1 MLVLLAGG
9 VAIAAIPDSGGTFR
23 GCVNIASGV
32 VRLLPNSLP
41 APYNDCITSSVI
53 AANDLPPFMA
63 EVAVSWNQQ
72 GPKGDIG
79 LTGAQGP
86 KGDTG
91 LTGAQGLKGDTGLT
105 GAQGLKGDT
114 GLTGAQG
121 PRGDTG
127 LTGAQGLKGDT
138 GLTGARGPKGDTGLT
153 GAQGPQGVAGPPG
166 PSGSGGGTAYT
177 RSLNLSVT
185 VGASTSVMSLT
196 LPAGMYV
203 AQAKFGVSNSNLSS
217 GNITCILSS
226 QQFIISEIDR
236 TSVTVS
242 ASIGTTFNKVPG
254 QATVSLL
261 GVVSSTTA
269 PVTLVVSCSSDNGAP
284 FTVSGGTFVAMTAG
298 TLTAI

>member
-9 VAIAAIPDSGGTFR
+9 VAIAAIPDSSGTFR

-53 AANDLPPFMA
+53 AVNDLPPFMA

-79 LTGAQGP
+79 LTGGQGPKGDTGLTGPQGP

-91 LTGAQGLKGDTGLT
+91 LTGAQGLKGDI
-105 GAQGLKGDT
+105 
-114 GLTGAQG
+114 
-121 PRGDTG
+121 
-127 LTGAQGLKGDT
+127 
-138 GLTGARGPKGDTGLT
+138 GLTGARGPKGDT

-177 RSLNLSVT
+177 RTLNVT
-185 VGASTSVMSLT
+185 VPFSSSTPVMSLT
-196 LPAGMYV
+196 LPAGIYV
-203 AQAKFGVSNSNLSS
+203 VQAKFGVSNSNLSS
-217 GNITCILSS
+217 GNITCTISS
-226 QQFIISEIDR
+226 QTVFWSEIDR
-236 TSVTVS
+236 TNVTVS
-242 ASIGTTFNKVPG
+242 ASIGSGFNKVPG

-261 GVVSSTTA
+261 GVVSSTTTA
-269 PVTLVVSCSSDNGAP
+269 PTLVVSCSVDNGTQ
-284 FTVSGGTFVAMTAG
+284 FTVTGGTFVAMTAG